1 LTSFDD
7 LKFNNDLNFNV
18 YCRFF
23 WSVTKT
29 TIMYNITTINKYKVH
44 KYSATTYNAIYLFL

>member
-23 WSVTKT
+23 WSVTKM
-29 TIMYNITTINKYKVH
+29 TIIYNITTINKYKVH
-44 KYSATTYNAIYLFL
+44 KYSATTYNTI